1 MRGDY
6 LFLISLLSIASVVM
20 LYLGSQPSHTYIY
33 GTVHSLK
40 ERIDKTVRDRM
51 PDCCNEMK
59 KECFACAAGILVKD
73 FCSRHAGRY
82 GCPTR
87 KTPTVKIVTL
97 HTKSN
102 PWCKCA
108 ISNVATY
115 SKLHNYDHIVVRKT
129 NTKLNHVKF
138 QKYYEVLAEMT
149 TASIILLLDCDIAVT
164 NMSIKIEDVYNRYKN
179 DMVISRDALWNSG
192 VPINSGAIMFRKS
205 NWTLNLLKKMS
216 YAKQLK
222 GDKYLSNTLVDQ
234 PVLTDLL
241 VRENLLQRYPK
252 NQFEQSKH
260 VTVVNQQVMNS
271 FYRRGI
277 SFFKNDPEYSKWKPG
292 NWMVHVT
299 GSKGSERLKILQ
311 EIGVCGCQTRN
322 MRRPETMQMNQK
334 QIDQIL
340 SVLPTNG
347 NLLVWGLGNDSPFW
361 KQSTCGH
368 VIFIEDN
375 REWINK
381 IALKYPLLD
390 VEKVRYTTGVKKSLH
405 YINGTNLSSLA
416 LNIPRIK
423 NIDWDVIIVDAP
435 AGNYDEAPGRYQS
448 IYNSK
453 QLVRPNKITHV
464 FVDDYDRKVERK
476 FSLKVFGNP
485 TKIIKRPRK
494 KNSEKNS
501 QAYFKLSY

>member
-1 MRGDY
+1 MRGD
-6 LFLISLLSIASVVM
+6 LMFLVSLLSIASATI
-20 LYLGSQPSHTYIY
+20 LYIGSDNSYKYIY
-33 GTVHSLK
+33 GTSESLK
-40 ERIDKTVRDRM
+40 EKLRDRM
-51 PDCCNEMK
+51 HEVAPKCCEELT
-59 KECFACAAGILVKD
+59 KECFACATGLLVED
-73 FCSRHAGRY
+73 FCKRHSGEY
-82 GCPTR
+82 GCPER
-87 KTPTVKIVTL
+87 KIPTIKIVTL
-97 HTKSN
+97 HTKPN
-102 PWCKCA
+102 DWCDCA
-108 ISNVATY
+108 IQSVSKY
-115 SKLHNYDHIVVRKT
+115 SKLHNYEHIVVRKT
-129 NTKLNHVKF
+129 NTSLKHVKF
-138 QKYYEVLAEMT
+138 QKYYEVLAQMPST
-149 TASIILLLDCDIAVT
+149 SIIMLLDCDVAIT
-164 NMSIKIEDVYNRYKN
+164 NMSITIEDVYNEYKN
-179 DMVISRDALWNSG
+179 DMVISRDALWNKG
-192 VPINSGAIMFRKS
+192 VPINSGIIMFTNS

-216 YAKQLK
+216 YAKRLTT
-222 GDKYLSNTLVDQ
+222 GKYLSNALVDQ

-241 VRENLLQRYPK
+241 VREKMLQEHPK
-252 NQFEQSKH
+252 HQFEHSKH
-260 VTVVNQQVMNS
+260 VTVVDQQVMNS

-277 SFFKNDPEYSKWKPG
+277 SFFKNDPEDSKWKPG

-322 MRRPETMQMNQK
+322 MRRPETMQMSQE
-334 QIDQIL
+334 QVDQIL

-381 IALKYPLLD
+381 IALKYPFLD

-405 YINGTNLSSLA
+405 YINGTDLSNLA

-423 NIDWDVIIVDAP
+423 HIDWDVIIVDAP

-453 QLVRPNKITHV
+453 QLIRPNKITHV